1 LTLAPDAAGVV
12 VIGAGA
18 AGSAAA
24 AHLSAAGVD
33 VLLLERSAERDT
45 RPGAAAL
52 TPAAVRELE
61 LLGLSESDTAGW
73 HRTTGVRFVGG
84 GMRLALTWP
93 DAQGRATHGLTVA
106 RSVLDATLA
115 SYAVRSGARVRRAT
129 EVTGLT
135 RGADG
140 RVTGVTTADGSTVSA
155 DVVVDAS
162 GRGFGAAAVSQ
173 EGKKSHRGAG
183 TVSHGGKKSGRG
195 ADSVSRQGKK
205 SGGGVAVSADFASP
219 RHGDDHVESW
229 LRLTA
234 GDGATLPGHGWIV
247 GRGDGR
253 VTVGVGAL
261 ADDTTATTDACADVL
276 RRWLTALPAN
286 WELTEDTR
294 TGPVSGSRLA
304 TTGHTGRR
312 YADGLLAVGDSAC
325 VAHPVTG
332 EGIAAALTSA
342 RLAAVVVARAL
353 AHPAGAARE
362 AELTAYDDVL
372 GGALGRHRTL
382 GRVAARVLDRP
393 LATRLATTYAL
404 PRQSLMKLALGRL
417 TTPTPAAVETCVTP
431 STMGRVTRAADP
443 GTERGVDQR

>member
-1 LTLAPDAAGVV
+1 MTYPPDAAGVV
-12 VIGAGA
+12 VVGAGV

-24 AHLSAAGVD
+24 AHLCAAGVD
-33 VLLLERSAERDT
+33 VLLLERSAERDA

-61 LLGLSESDTAGW
+61 VLGLPESDTAAW
-73 HRTTGVRFVGG
+73 HRTTGVRFVAGTGG
-84 GMRLALTWP
+84 GMRLALAWP

-106 RSVLDATLA
+106 RSVLDDTLA
-115 SYAVRSGARVRRAT
+115 AYAVRSGARLRRAT

-135 RGADG
+135 RDAAG
-140 RVTGVTTADGSTVSA
+140 RVTGVTTADGATVTA

-162 GRGFGAAAVSQ
+162 GGALAAATGDGRASA
-173 EGKKSHRGAG
+173 AG
-183 TVSHGGKKSGRG
+183 P
-195 ADSVSRQGKK
+195 
-205 SGGGVAVSADFASP
+205 VAVSADFESP
-219 RHGDDHVESW
+219 RHGDDHVETW
-229 LRLTA
+229 LRLAA
-234 GDGATLPGHGWIV
+234 GDGAALPGHGWIV
-247 GRGDGR
+247 GRGDGH
-253 VTVGVGAL
+253 VTVGVGVL
-261 ADDTTATTDACADVL
+261 ADDTTATADACAGVL
-276 RRWLTALPAN
+276 HRWLTALPAN
-286 WELTEDTR
+286 WELSEDTM
-294 TGPVSGSRLA
+294 TGPVAGSRLA
-304 TTGHTGRR
+304 TTGPSGRGQR
-312 YADGLLAVGDSAC
+312 RCADGLLAVGDSAS

-372 GGALGRHRTL
+372 DGALGRHRTL
-382 GRVAARVLDRP
+382 GRAAARILDRP

-404 PRQSLMKLALGRL
+404 PRQPLMKLALGAL

>member
-1 LTLAPDAAGVV
+1 MTFLPDAAGVV

-33 VLLLERSAERDT
+33 VLLLERSAESDP

-52 TPAAVRELE
+52 TPAAVRELAV
-61 LLGLSESDTAGW
+61 LGLPESDTSGW
-73 HRTTGVRFVGG
+73 HRTTGVRFVAGTTG
-84 GMRLALTWP
+84 GMRLALAWP

-106 RSVLDATLA
+106 RSVLDDTLA
-115 SYAVRSGARVRRAT
+115 SYAVRSGARLHRAT

-135 RGADG
+135 RDAAG
-140 RVTGVTTADGSTVSA
+140 RVTGVTTEDGATVTA

-162 GRGFGAAAVSQ
+162 GVQ
-173 EGKKSHRGAG
+173 
-183 TVSHGGKKSGRG
+183 TVSHP
-195 ADSVSRQGKK
+195 GKK
-205 SGGGVAVSADFASP
+205 SGGPVAVSADFESP
-219 RHGDDHVESW
+219 RHGDDHVETW

-234 GDGATLPGHGWIV
+234 GDGAGLPGHGWIV

-261 ADDTTATTDACADVL
+261 ADDTTATTDACAGVL

-286 WELTEDTR
+286 WELTETTM
-294 TGPVSGSRLA
+294 TGPVAGSRLA
-304 TTGHTGRR
+304 TTGPSGRSERR
-312 YADGLLAVGDSAC
+312 YNDGLLAVGDCAS

-332 EGIAAALTSA
+332 QGVAAALTSA

-353 AHPAGAARE
+353 AHPAGAARD

-372 GGALGRHRTL
+372 DGALGRHRTL
-382 GRVAARVLDRP
+382 GRAAAQILDRP
-393 LATRLATTYAL
+393 LVTRLATTYAL
-404 PRQSLMKLALGRL
+404 PRQPLMKLALGAL

>member
-1 LTLAPDAAGVV
+1 MTLAPDAAGVV
-12 VIGAGA
+12 VIGAGT

-33 VLLLERSAERDT
+33 VLLLERSAESDT

-61 LLGLSESDTAGW
+61 VLGLPQSDTAGW

-84 GMRLALTWP
+84 GMRLALAWP

-115 SYAVRSGARVRRAT
+115 AYAVRSGARLRRAT
-129 EVTGLT
+129 EVVALT
-135 RGADG
+135 RGSDG
-140 RVTGVTTADGSTVSA
+140 RVSGVTTADGSTVRA

-162 GRGFGAAAVSQ
+162 GGALTTAT
-173 EGKKSHRGAG
+173 SHA
-183 TVSHGGKKSGRG
+183 TTHGP
-195 ADSVSRQGKK
+195 
-205 SGGGVAVSADFASP
+205 VAVSADFDSP

-229 LRLTA
+229 LRLSA
-234 GDGATLPGHGWIV
+234 GDGAALPGHGWIV

-261 ADDTTATTDACADVL
+261 ADTTATTDACAGVL

-286 WELTEDTR
+286 WELTEDTM
-294 TGPVSGSRLA
+294 TGPVAGSRLA
-304 TTGHTGRR
+304 TTSRGERR
-312 YADGLLAVGDSAC
+312 SADGLLAVGDSAS

-332 EGIAAALTSA
+332 EGVAAALTSA

-362 AELTAYDDVL
+362 AELTAYDVL
-372 GGALGRHRTL
+372 DGALGRHRTL
-382 GRVAARVLDRP
+382 ARTAARAFDRP
-393 LATRLATTYAL
+393 LVTRLATTYVL
-404 PRQSLMKLALGRL
+404 PRQPLMKLALGAL

>member
-1 LTLAPDAAGVV
+1 MTYLPDAAGVV
-12 VIGAGA
+12 VIGAGV

-33 VLLLERSAERDT
+33 VLLLERSAEGDA

-61 LLGLSESDTAGW
+61 VLGLPESDTAGW

-84 GMRLALTWP
+84 AGGGMRLALAWP
-93 DAQGRATHGLTVA
+93 DAHGRATHGLTVA
-106 RSVLDATLA
+106 RAVLDDTLA
-115 SYAVRSGARVRRAT
+115 AYAVRSGARLRRAT
-129 EVTGLT
+129 EVTGVT
-135 RGADG
+135 RDAAG
-140 RVTGVTTADGSTVSA
+140 RVTGVTTADGATIAA

-162 GRGFGAAAVSQ
+162 GGALATAARRS
-173 EGKKSHRGAG
+173 EDTGP
-183 TVSHGGKKSGRG
+183 
-195 ADSVSRQGKK
+195 
-205 SGGGVAVSADFASP
+205 VAVSADFDSP
-219 RHGDDHVESW
+219 RHGDDHVEAW
-229 LRLTA
+229 LRLAT
-234 GDGATLPGHGWIV
+234 GDGAALPGHGWII

-261 ADDTTATTDACADVL
+261 ADDTTATTDACAGVL
-276 RRWLTALPAN
+276 RRWLAALPAN
-286 WELTEDTR
+286 WGLTEDTM
-294 TGPVSGSRLA
+294 TGPVAGSRLA
-304 TTGHTGRR
+304 AGPGGRSER
-312 YADGLLAVGDSAC
+312 RCADGLLAVGDSAA

-332 EGIAAALTSA
+332 EGVAAALTSA

-353 AHPAGAARE
+353 AHPVGAARE

-372 GGALGRHRTL
+372 DGALGRHRTL
-382 GRVAARVLDRP
+382 GRAAARILDRP
-393 LATRLATTYAL
+393 LVTRLATTYAL
-404 PRQSLMKLALGRL
+404 PRQPLMKLALAAL

>member
-1 LTLAPDAAGVV
+1 MTYPPDAAGVV

-33 VLLLERSAERDT
+33 VLLLERSAESDT

-61 LLGLSESDTAGW
+61 VLGLPESDTAGW
-73 HRTTGVRFVGG
+73 HRTTGVRFVAGAAG
-84 GMRLALTWP
+84 GMRLALAWP
-93 DAQGRATHGLTVA
+93 DAQGRATHGLAVA

-115 SYAVRSGARVRRAT
+115 SYAVRSGARLRRAT

-135 RGADG
+135 RDAAG
-140 RVTGVTTADGSTVSA
+140 RVTGVTTGDGATVTADLVI
-155 DVVVDAS
+155 DAS
-162 GRGFGAAAVSQ
+162 GGALPTGTTDADT
-173 EGKKSHRGAG
+173 HRATPTGP
-183 TVSHGGKKSGRG
+183 
-195 ADSVSRQGKK
+195 
-205 SGGGVAVSADFASP
+205 VAVSADFDSP

-229 LRLTA
+229 LRLSA
-234 GDGATLPGHGWIV
+234 GDGAGLPGHGWIV

-253 VTVGVGAL
+253 VTVGVGTL
-261 ADDTTATTDACADVL
+261 ADDTTATTDACAGVL

-286 WELTEDTR
+286 WELTEDTM
-294 TGPVSGSRLA
+294 TGPVAGSRIP
-304 TTGHTGRR
+304 TTSSTGRR
-312 YADGLLAVGDSAC
+312 YADGLLAVGDSAA

-332 EGIAAALTSA
+332 EGVAAALTSA

-372 GGALGRHRTL
+372 DGALGRHRTL
-382 GRVAARVLDRP
+382 GRAAARVLDRP
-393 LATRLATTYAL
+393 LVTRLATTYAL
-404 PRQSLMKLALGRL
+404 PRQPLMKLALGAL

>member
-1 LTLAPDAAGVV
+1 MTYLPDAAGVV

-33 VLLLERSAERDT
+33 VLLLERSAESDA

-61 LLGLSESDTAGW
+61 VLGLPESDTADW
-73 HRTTGVRFVGG
+73 HHTTGVRFVAGAGG
-84 GMRLALTWP
+84 GMRLALAWP
-93 DAQGRATHGLTVA
+93 DAQGRPTHGLTVA

-115 SYAVRSGARVRRAT
+115 SYAVRSGARLRRAT

-135 RGADG
+135 RDADQ
-140 RVTGVTTADGSTVSA
+140 RVTGVTTAGGATITA
-155 DVVVDAS
+155 DVVLDAS
-162 GRGFGAAAVSQ
+162 GGALAT
-173 EGKKSHRGAG
+173 GRPGDDRTG
-183 TVSHGGKKSGRG
+183 TGP
-195 ADSVSRQGKK
+195 
-205 SGGGVAVSADFASP
+205 VAVSADFDSP

-229 LRLTA
+229 LRLSA
-234 GDGATLPGHGWIV
+234 GDGAVLPGHGWIV

-261 ADDTTATTDACADVL
+261 ADNTTATTDACAGVL

-286 WELTEDTR
+286 WELTEDTM
-294 TGPVSGSRLA
+294 TGPVTGARLA
-304 TTGHTGRR
+304 TPKGNERR
-312 YADGLLAVGDSAC
+312 CADGLLAIGDSAR

-332 EGIAAALTSA
+332 EGVAAALTSA

-353 AHPAGAARE
+353 THPAGAARE
-362 AELTAYDDVL
+362 AELTAYDDL
-372 GGALGRHRTL
+372 LDGALGRHRTL
-382 GRVAARVLDRP
+382 GRMAARVLDRP
-393 LATRLATTYAL
+393 LVTRLATTYAL
-404 PRQSLMKLALGRL
+404 PRQPLMKLALGAL